1 MSTAL
6 TPELYELAFSYRD
19 YEAEVDF
26 IELCWQRHAS
36 TDNTCVLD
44 IACGI
49 GEHLHQLCLR
59 GYDCCGFD
67 IDERMVEFATAKFA
81 AEELPIEVWT
91 ADMRDF
97 EVERPFGLATNML
110 TSANLLLTNEALENH
125 LRLVARAL
133 EPGGIYLLEMFHPRA
148 YGFGPDILAYAWEV
162 QRDDVHLECDLH
174 HQRKPLDPIR
184 QCQETTMHI
193 AVTKGGKTEVIEHR
207 RRQRVYLYHE
217 FRAIVGCTR
226 NFEILDCFG
235 AFNAGRKL
243 DNSQRSWRMIPVLRR
258 TEEDVK

>member
-1 MSTAL
+1 MATKL
-6 TPELYELAFSYRD
+6 TPELYKLAFCYRD

-26 IELCWQRHAS
+26 IELCWQRHAR
-36 TDNTCVLD
+36 TDNACVLD

-49 GEHLHQLCLR
+49 GEHLHQFRLR

-67 IDERMVEFATAKFA
+67 IDERMVEFAAAKFA
-81 AEELPIEVWT
+81 AEGLSIEVRA

-97 EVERPFGLATNML
+97 EVERPFGLAINML
-110 TSANLLLTNEALENH
+110 TSANLLLTNEALGNH

-148 YGFGPDILAYAWEV
+148 YGFGPDILAYAWEI
-162 QRDDVHLECDLH
+162 QRDDLHLECDLH
-174 HQRKPLDPIR
+174 HRREPLDPIS
-184 QCQETTMHI
+184 QCQETTMRI
-193 AVTKGGKTEVIEHR
+193 ALTEGGNTEVIEHR

-226 NFEILDCFG
+226 AFEIVDCFG
-235 AFNAGRKL
+235 AFKPENRF
-243 DNSQRSWRMIPVLRR
+243 DNSRHSWRMIPVLRR
-258 TEEDVK
+258 TEEEV